1 MSVMKKL
8 FLCVALIVLCLGAM
22 AQESFSY
29 RKGYRGDVSLGGSVG
44 VTKGVRNDAFSF
56 STIHG
61 YSFGDGVFVG
71 AGVGVNILT
80 TDQVTIPVY
89 VVGKYTFLD
98 NSITPF
104 VDCRVGAEAVVYN
117 LDKGRAFIVSP
128 AIGVDLGRFSIRAGY
143 LCEAGRYSYYD
154 KSNPGN
160 VTPFKLHS
168 VTVSAAVAF

>member
-1 MSVMKKL
+1 MKKL
-8 FLCVALIVLCLGAM
+8 VLVLCVAIIGVSVA
-22 AQESFSY
+22 AQEGFSF

-71 AGVGVNILT
+71 AGVGVNVLT

-98 NSITPF
+98 NNITPF

-117 LDKGRAFIVSP
+117 LDKGRAFMVSP
-128 AIGVDLGRFSIRAGY
+128 AVGVDLGRFSIRAGY
-143 LCEAGRYSYYD
+143 LCEAGRYSDYD

>member
-1 MSVMKKL
+1 MKKL
-8 FLCVALIVLCLGAM
+8 VLVLCVALITMSVS

-71 AGVGVNILT
+71 AGVGVNLLT

-98 NSITPF
+98 NNITPF

>member
-22 AQESFSY
+22 AQQSYSF
-29 RKGYRGDVSLGGSVG
+29 RKGYRGDVALGGAVG
-44 VTKGVRNDAFSF
+44 ITKGVRNDAFSL
-56 STIHG
+56 STTHG

>member
-1 MSVMKKL
+1 MKKL
-8 FLCVALIVLCLGAM
+8 VLVLCVAIIGVSVA
-22 AQESFSY
+22 AQEGFSY

-71 AGVGVNILT
+71 AGVGVNLLT

-98 NSITPF
+98 NNITPF

>member
-1 MSVMKKL
+1 MKKL
-8 FLCVALIVLCLGAM
+8 VLVLCVALITMSVA

-44 VTKGVRNDAFSF
+44 VTKGVRNDALSF

-71 AGVGVNILT
+71 AGVGVNVLT

-98 NSITPF
+98 NNITPF

-117 LDKGRAFIVSP
+117 LDKGRAFMVSP
-128 AIGVDLGRFSIRAGY
+128 AVGVDLGRF
-143 LCEAGRYSYYD
+143 CEAGRYSDYD

>member
-1 MSVMKKL
+1 MKKL
-8 FLCVALIVLCLGAM
+8 VLVLCVALITMSVA
-22 AQESFSY
+22 AQESFSF

-71 AGVGVNILT
+71 AGVGVNLLT

-98 NSITPF
+98 NNITPF

-160 VTPFKLHS
+160 VTLFKLHS

>member
-1 MSVMKKL
+1 MKKL
-8 FLCVALIVLCLGAM
+8 VLVLCVALITMSVA

-44 VTKGVRNDAFSF
+44 VTKDVRNDAFSL
-56 STIHG
+56 STTHG

-98 NSITPF
+98 NNITPF

-117 LDKGRAFIVSP
+117 LDKGRAFMVSP
-128 AIGVDLGRFSIRAGY
+128 AVGVDLGRFSIRAGY

>member
-1 MSVMKKL
+1 MKKL
-8 FLCVALIVLCLGAM
+8 VLVLCVALITMSVA

-71 AGVGVNILT
+71 AGVGVNVLT

-98 NSITPF
+98 NNITPF

-117 LDKGRAFIVSP
+117 LDKGRAFMVSP
-128 AIGVDLGRFSIRAGY
+128 AVGVDLGRFSIRAGY